1 MGKDGS
7 PIEMVKWPVYANL
20 DTTWKR
26 LTYSIMATIKKA
38 KKDLPIDY
46 TTAIFALQP
55 NKTNPLQEEFI
66 NRKNVNNHSTRFSQY
81 FITQIKTSKENPEG
95 FIFDVK
101 DHIDPQMLANKVEQ
115 DLFEYNPQAK
125 QLARDSRKVQ
135 MKRSRCAQA
144 AQLRGLA
151 QRNIS
156 AINANMVPSDDQT
169 ITGM

>member
-1 MGKDGS
+1 
-7 PIEMVKWPVYANL
+7 MVKWPIYANM

-66 NRKNVNNHSTRFSQY
+66 NYKNENNHLQY
-81 FITQIKTSKENPEG
+81 SITQIKANKENPEG

-135 MKRSRCAQA
+135 MKRSRCVQA

-156 AINANMVPSDDQT
+156 ALNANMVPSDDQT